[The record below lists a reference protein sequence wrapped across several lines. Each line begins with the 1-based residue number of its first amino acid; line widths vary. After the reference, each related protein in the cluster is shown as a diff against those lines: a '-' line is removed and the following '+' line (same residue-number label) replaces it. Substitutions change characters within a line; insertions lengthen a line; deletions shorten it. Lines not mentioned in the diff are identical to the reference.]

1 MGNEWRKRTYY
12 KPRVLISTQRVLDPQ
27 FDDGLICLTGAELEM
42 LRNLTQ
48 YLKRRS
54 TFSEDETES
63 GYLSPSTADWDSIQ
77 AIVAN
82 LEEKIM
88 GCQELMAIFEDM
100 LLAMQCVCNKQTA
113 VPGLT
118 PGTSPIVQEYLDD
131 GSMVPGDVHAGD
143 TVLEGDRC
151 AVAQLVFWQS
161 WSWLTEWIQPLQENT
176 AEILMPAAMLAI
188 AVMVGA
194 PLLAVPGALI
204 LAFVW
209 RLLEVWVDGSLQ
221 DVQNELWANQDE
233 LICAVWAG
241 LAVDA
246 RAAETAAAA
255 VIENIS
261 GLSPIDIIV
270 FRAMYAPWAI
280 ALAERAHDNG
290 TAWALANVTPGACDD
305 CDWWWVR
312 TWTFPPCPGDLVGD
326 QPCSTYGRPSFN
338 AAPVAVCEVGALPDI
353 LSNVDI
359 HIEVE
364 YKSCF
369 GFGMTCGFVRIE
381 YQDVGDD
388 WHALSECTCTTLETA
403 GTENFNESNS
413 YDVAIPRND
422 LRLQIHGMGGQ
433 GQEDPWPFMVRWI
446 RVTIMP
452 HV

>member
-1 MGNEWRKRTYY
+1 MGNEWRKKTYY
-12 KPRVLISTQRVLDPQ
+12 KPRVLISTERVLDPQ
-27 FDDGLICLTGAELEM
+27 FEDGLICITGAEFEM

-48 YLKRRS
+48 YLHRRS
-54 TFSEDETES
+54 TFSEDETET
-63 GYLSPSTADWDSIQ
+63 GYLSPSTEDWDTIQ
-77 AIVAN
+77 GIVSN

-88 GCQELMAIFEDM
+88 GCEELMAIFTDM
-100 LLAMQCVCNKQTA
+100 LTAMQCVCNKASTMQA
-113 VPGLT
+113 IP
-118 PGTSPIVQEYLDD
+118 PANDPIIREYLED
-131 GSMVPGDVHAGD
+131 GEMVPGDEHASD
-143 TVLEGDRC
+143 TVLEAARC

-161 WSWLTEWIQPLQENT
+161 WGWLTEWIQPAQDVTL
-176 AEILMPAAMLAI
+176 AALMPAAMGAI
-188 AVMVGA
+188 AVMIGA
-194 PLLAVPGALI
+194 PLLAVPAAL
-204 LAFVW
+204 LWGLVW
-209 RLLEVWVDGSLQ
+209 AMLEVWSEGSLQ

-233 LICAVWAG
+233 LVCAVWAG
-241 LAVDA
+241 LLVDA
-246 RAAETAAAA
+246 RAAETAAQA

-280 ALAERAHDNG
+280 ALAAKAYDNAS
-290 TAWALANVTPGACDD
+290 AWAVAHVEAGACDD

-312 TWTFPPCPGDLVGD
+312 SWTFPPCPGDLVGD
-326 QPCSTYGRPSFN
+326 MPCSVYGRPSFN
-338 AAPVAVCEVGALPDI
+338 AAPIAVCEVGAVPDI
-353 LSNVDI
+353 VSNVDI

-369 GFGMTCGFVRIE
+369 NSGFTCGFVRME

-388 WHALSECTCTTLETA
+388 WWSLKEFTATTEETA
-403 GTENFNESNS
+403 GTENKQDTWG
-413 YDVAIPRND
+413 YDINIPRND

>member
-1 MGNEWRKRTYY
+1 MGETWRKKTYY
-12 KPRVLISTQRVLDPQ
+12 KPRVLISTERILDPQ
-27 FDDGLICLTGAELEM
+27 YEDGLLCITGAQLEM

-54 TFSEDETES
+54 TFAEDYHTEY
-63 GYLSPSTADWDSIQ
+63 YLSPSTEDWDSIQ

-82 LEEKIM
+82 LEETLM
-88 GCQELMAIFEDM
+88 GCEELMQVFTDM
-100 LLAMQCVCNKQTA
+100 LTAMQCVCDRTNA

-118 PGTSPIVQEYLDD
+118 PGTGPIVDVYVED

-143 TVLEGDRC
+143 TVLEGVRC

-161 WSWLTEWIQPLQENT
+161 WGWLTEWIQPGQEVA
-176 AEILMPAAMLAI
+176 AEVLMPAAMAAI
-188 AVMVGA
+188 ALMVGA
-194 PLLAVPGALI
+194 PLLAVPAAAIWWLC
-204 LAFVW
+204 W
-209 RLLEVWVDGSLQ
+209 RLAEVWVDGSLQ
-221 DVQNELWANQDE
+221 DVQNELWANQEE

-246 RAAETAAAA
+246 RAAQTAAHA
-255 VIENIS
+255 VIDNIS

-270 FRAMYAPWAI
+270 FKTMYDPWAI
-280 ALAERAHDNG
+280 ALAARAHDNG
-290 TAWALANVTPGACDD
+290 TDWALANVTPGACDD

-312 TWTFPPCPGDLVGD
+312 TWTFPPCPGDLDGD
-326 QPCSTYGRPSFN
+326 MPCSEYGRPSFN
-338 AAPVAVCEVGALPDI
+338 AVPIAVSSEWVLPDI

-369 GFGMTCGFVRIE
+369 NYGFTCGFIAVQYE
-381 YQDVGDD
+381 DAEED
-388 WHALSECTCTTLETA
+388 WHTLSNISCTTLEDA
-403 GTENFNESNS
+403 GTENYNESWG
-413 YDVAIPRND
+413 YDAVVPRNVLALD
-422 LRLQIHGMGGQ
+422 IHGMAGQ
-433 GQEDPWPFMVRWI
+433 GEEDPWPFMIRWI

>member
-1 MGNEWRKRTYY
+1 MGNEWRKKTYY
-12 KPRVLISTQRVLDPQ
+12 KPRVLISTERVLDPQ
-27 FDDGLICLTGAELEM
+27 FEDGLLCITGAEFEM

-48 YLKRRS
+48 YLRRRS

-63 GYLSPSTADWDSIQ
+63 GYLSPSTADWDTIQ

-82 LEEKIM
+82 LEEKLM
-88 GCQELMAIFEDM
+88 GCEELMAVFEDM
-100 LLAMQCVCNKQTA
+100 LLAMQCVCNKA
-113 VPGLT
+113 SALPALPPPSDPV
-118 PGTSPIVQEYLDD
+118 IEVYLGD

-143 TVLEGDRC
+143 TVLEADRC

-161 WSWLTEWIQPLQENT
+161 WGWLTEWIQPAQENT
-176 AEILMPAAMLAI
+176 AAILMPLAMGAI

-194 PLLAVPGALI
+194 PLLAVPAAGLYALAWALVEI
-204 LAFVW
+204 
-209 RLLEVWVDGSLQ
+209 WVDGSLQ
-221 DVQNELWANQDE
+221 NVQNELWANMDE

-241 LAVDA
+241 LLVDA
-246 RAAETAAAA
+246 RAAETAAHA

-280 ALAERAHDNG
+280 ALAERAHNNG
-290 TAWALANVTPGACDD
+290 TAWALAHVEAGACDD

-312 TWTFPPCPGDLVGD
+312 SWTFPPCPGELDGNMA
-326 QPCSTYGRPSFN
+326 CSTYGRPSFN
-338 AAPVAVCEVGALPDI
+338 AVPVAVVEGLTLPDI

-369 GFGMTCGFVRIE
+369 NGGFTCGFVRIE
-381 YQDVGDD
+381 YEDAGSV
-388 WHALSECTCTTLETA
+388 WHSLKEFTATTSVPA
-403 GTENFNESNS
+403 GTENKQDQWG
-413 YDVAIPRND
+413 YDIAVPRNV

-446 RVTIMP
+446 RVTILP

>member
-1 MGNEWRKRTYY
+1 MGNEWRKKTYY
-12 KPRVLISTQRVLDPQ
+12 KPRVLISTERVLDPQ
-27 FDDGLICLTGAELEM
+27 FEDGLLCITGAQLEM

-54 TFSEDETES
+54 TFSQSETDV
-63 GYLSPSTADWDSIQ
+63 GYLSPSSADWDTIQ
-77 AIVAN
+77 AIVAD
-82 LEEKIM
+82 LEETLM
-88 GCQELMAIFEDM
+88 GCEELMQVFTDM
-100 LLAMQCVCNKQTA
+100 LAAMQCVCNKQTA

-118 PGTSPIVQEYLDD
+118 PGTAPIVDGYLDD

-143 TVLEGDRC
+143 TVLEADRC

-176 AEILMPAAMLAI
+176 AELLMPAAMLAI

-209 RLLEVWVDGSLQ
+209 RLMEVWVDGSLQ

-246 RAAETAAAA
+246 RAAETAAQA
-255 VIENIS
+255 VITNIS

-280 ALAERAHDNG
+280 ALAARAHDNG
-290 TAWALANVTPGACDD
+290 TAWALANVTAGACDD
-305 CDWWWVR
+305 CDWWYVR
-312 TWTFPPCPGDLVGD
+312 SWTFPPCPGELDGNM
-326 QPCSTYGRPSFN
+326 PCNEYGRPSFN
-338 AAPVAVCEVGALPDI
+338 AVPVAVVEGLVLPDI
-353 LSNVDI
+353 LSTVDI
-359 HIEVE
+359 HIEAE

-369 GFGMTCGFVRIE
+369 NFGFTCGFVRIE
-381 YQDVGDD
+381 YQDVGLV
-388 WHALSECTCTTLETA
+388 WHALAELSCTTLETA
-403 GTENFNESNS
+403 GTENFNEVTG
-413 YDVAIPRND
+413 YDITVPRNV

-433 GQEDPWPFMVRWI
+433 GQEDPWPMMLRWI
-446 RVTIMP
+446 RVTIKP

>member
-1 MGNEWRKRTYY
+1 MGNEWRRKTYY
-12 KPRVLISTQRVLDPQ
+12 RPRVLISTARVLDPQ
-27 FDDGLICLTGAELEM
+27 FDDGLMCITGAELEM
-42 LRNLTQ
+42 LRNLMQ
-48 YLKRRS
+48 YLHRRS
-54 TFSEDETES
+54 TFSEAETKA
-63 GYLSPSTADWDSIQ
+63 GYLAPSTEDWDSIQ
-77 AIVAN
+77 AIVAD
-82 LEEKIM
+82 LEEKLM
-88 GCQELMAIFEDM
+88 GCEELMQIFEDM
-100 LLAMQCVCNKQTA
+100 LTAMQCVCNKQTA

-118 PGTSPIVQEYLDD
+118 PGTAPIVREYLDD

-143 TVLEGDRC
+143 TVLEADRC
-151 AVAQLVFWQS
+151 AVAQLTFWQS

-176 AEILMPAAMLAI
+176 AELLMPAAMLAI

-209 RLLEVWVDGSLQ
+209 RLMEVWVDGSLQ

-246 RAAETAAAA
+246 RAAETAAQA

-312 TWTFPPCPGDLVGD
+312 SWTFPPCPGELDGD
-326 QPCSTYGRPSFN
+326 MPCSIYGRPSFN
-338 AAPVAVCEVGALPDI
+338 AVPTAICEVDAFPDI
-353 LSNVDI
+353 VSNVDI
-359 HIEVE
+359 QFEVE
-364 YKSCF
+364 YKSALGF
-369 GFGMTCGFVRIE
+369 GFTVGYVALQ
-381 YQDVGDD
+381 YQDVGLA
-388 WHALSECTCTTLETA
+388 WHNLSNVTCTTTEDA
-403 GTENFNESNS
+403 GIENLSERTQE
-413 YDVAIPRND
+413 DVNVPRNV
-422 LRLQIHGMGGQ
+422 LRLYICGQAGQ
-433 GQEDPWPFMVRWI
+433 GEEDPWPFMIRWI
-446 RVTIMP
+446 RVTVKP